1 MQQKLLFLHHLAS
14 LPDQALAKEIY
25 SLQMENEN
33 LPGLVRESKLFF
45 QQLGIDDS
53 DPSSFSKYQW
63 GKMIRYHIHAKNKS
77 DILTKIQSYK
87 KLEYESVRNEEYGMK
102 SYLKTMSLSESRTFF
117 SARSRMLKTVQMNY
131 KHNPEH

>member
-1 MQQKLLFLHHLAS
+1 
-14 LPDQALAKEIY
+14 
-25 SLQMENEN
+25 MENEN

-102 SYLKTMSLSESRTFF
+102 SYLKSMSLSESRTFF